1 MTFNAGRRPSGPAA
15 ESVFNSPDLRIW
27 NGGTS
32 KHWGELEK
40 MTNKSISDGL
50 NFFKDTNI

>member
-40 MTNKSISDGL
+40 MTNKSVSDGL